1 MRCSAPT
8 EAESDRCG
16 ARMARFGS
24 RPCNGSADRNSGA
37 TICPRSR
44 SVAGLAQS
52 VSGQSDTGS
61 PMRPMRERQ
70 ALLAR
75 FVLLLLL
82 SGCGE
87 ADQLAEQECRSLNA
101 RSSVLKTFSDDQ
113 NNKLVTFTLKY
124 SSSLE
129 AMMNAAK
136 SDTEKSAILDGARKS
151 AAYSLDGTIL
161 VKSRDKATREVTCIA
176 ILSVSVLDTSAEK
189 EIEFRV
195 KQTSDGTPL
204 VSVSPF
210 LFSVD

>member
-1 MRCSAPT
+1 MVRSGW
-8 EAESDRCG
+8 RL
-16 ARMARFGS
+16 
-24 RPCNGSADRNSGA
+24 CNGPAARNSSV
-37 TICPRSR
+37 INCPRLR

-52 VSGQSDTGS
+52 VSGQSDAGS
-61 PMRPMRERQ
+61 RMRPIREGQ

-75 FVLLLLL
+75 FVLLLFL

-87 ADQLAEQECRSLNA
+87 ADQMAGQACRSLDA
-101 RSSVLKTFSDDQ
+101 RSSVLKVFSDDQ

-124 SSSLE
+124 SSSLD

-136 SDTEKSAILDGARKS
+136 SETEKSAILEGAKKS
-151 AAYSLDGTIL
+151 AVYSLDATIL
-161 VKSRDKATREVTCIA
+161 VKSEDKATREVTCIG

-195 KQTSDGTPL
+195 KQTPDGRPL

-210 LFSVD
+210 LFKVQ

>member
-1 MRCSAPT
+1 MRRR
-8 EAESDRCG
+8 DG
-16 ARMARFGS
+16 ALWIAAVQWHG
-24 RPCNGSADRNSGA
+24 RPEFRHNNLPAVTLRRRSGA
-37 TICPRSR
+37 
-44 SVAGLAQS
+44 S
-52 VSGQSDTGS
+52 VSGQSDAGS
-61 PMRPMRERQ
+61 PMRPIREGQ

-87 ADQLAEQECRSLNA
+87 ADQIAEQQCRSLDA
-101 RSSVLKTFSDDQ
+101 RSSVLRTFSDDQ

-136 SDTEKSAILDGARKS
+136 SETEKSAILDGAKKS
-151 AAYSLDGTIL
+151 AVYSLDGTIL
-161 VKSRDKATREVTCIA
+161 VKSKDKATREVTCIA

-189 EIEFRV
+189 EIEFQV
-195 KQTSDGTPL
+195 KQTSDGTRL

-210 LFSVD
+210 LFTVD